1 MLFDEPTSALDPEMV
16 NEVLDVMVALAAD
29 GMTMIVVTHEM
40 GFARSAADR
49 VVFMD
54 DGRIVESGAP
64 DEFFAAPRPSGPATS
79 YPRSSSTS
87 PQREGVMSILK
98 MSFTGR
104 RSLALTATAVAVA
117 LAAAG
122 CGGDSG
128 GSAPTL
134 PGNPGL
140 GGDGVVAQSVYDAA
154 PVATDADIP
163 AGSTMEA
170 IRKRGYLNIGGSL
183 DAPLLAQQN
192 PVSGTIEGFDAD
204 MAKLLAK
211 YIIGKPEVKT
221 TTIGTQT
228 REAMLQAKSV
238 DAVFQTYTITPQR
251 ATQVAFAGPYLTSGL
266 ASGSARTT
274 PRSRASRTSTA
285 RRDRRGEHPGRHRAA
300 QRRARLEADRV
311 RHRPAGVQALLQSA
325 ATRTCRT
332 TRCSPRAPRRTRG
345 SRWSASRSPPSPT
358 ASASTRRT
366 RSSRRSSTTG

>member
-1 MLFDEPTSALDPEMV
+1 
-16 NEVLDVMVALAAD
+16 
-29 GMTMIVVTHEM
+29 
-40 GFARSAADR
+40 
-49 VVFMD
+49 
-54 DGRIVESGAP
+54 
-64 DEFFAAPRPSGPATS
+64 
-79 YPRSSSTS
+79 
-87 PQREGVMSILK
+87 MSILK

-104 RSLALTATAVAVA
+104 RSLALTATAVAVT

-128 GSAPTL
+128 GSAPAL

-183 DAPLLAQQN
+183 DAPLLSQQN

-266 ASGSARTT
+266 AVGVRKDDTSIKSVKDLAGKTVIVGANTPAVTALPSAAPGSKQIAFGTD
-274 PRSRASRTSTA
+274 PQA
-285 RRDRRGEHPGRHRAA
+285 
-300 QRRARLEADRV
+300 L
-311 RHRPAGVQALLQSA
+311 QALLQKRGDAYVQDFTLLASGAQANPGMKVVGEPFTTEAYGIGLNREDAQFKEFVNNWLKKIQADGTWAKVWEGTLGSVVEGGAPTPPALGSA
-325 ATRTCRT
+325 D
-332 TRCSPRAPRRTRG
+332 G
-345 SRWSASRSPPSPT
+345 S
-358 ASASTRRT
+358 
-366 RSSRRSSTTG
+366 